1 MRKAEFEV
9 PAEVFG
15 DFAEKLTELELDN
28 RVLGRNE
35 DNEIEIEVNYSK
47 AEAGLIDKLED
58 YLEEL
63 IENIEEEEE
72 DEEEEDED

>member
-1 MRKAEFEV
+1 MRKIEFEV

-35 DNEIEIEVNYSK
+35 DDEIEIEVSYSK
-47 AEAGLIDKLED
+47 EEGVLVDKLED
-58 YLEEL
+58 FLEEL
-63 IENIEEEEE
+63 IENLEEE
-72 DEEEEDED
+72 DD

>member
-15 DFAEKLTELELDN
+15 DFAEKLTELDLDN

-35 DNEIEIEVNYSK
+35 DDEIEIEVSYSK
-47 AEAGLIDKLED
+47 EEAGLVDKLED
-58 YLEEL
+58 FLEEL
-63 IENIEEEEE
+63 IENLEEE
-72 DEEEEDED
+72 DEEDKD

>member
-15 DFAEKLTELELDN
+15 DFVEKLTELDLNN

-35 DNEIEIEVNYSK
+35 DNEIEIVVSYDKE
-47 AEAGLIDKLED
+47 EADKIDELEEH
-58 YLEEL
+58 LEEL
-63 IENIEEEEE
+63 IDNLDREQ
-72 DEEEEDED
+72 EDED

>member
-35 DNEIEIEVNYSK
+35 DNEIEIEVSYSK
-47 AEAGLIDKLED
+47 TEAGLIDKLED
-58 YLEEL
+58 FLEEL
-63 IENIEEEEE
+63 IENLEGEE
-72 DEEEEDED
+72 DDED